1 MTSYHEF
8 NKVDK
13 ARYLVDKMREGV
25 NVALITDAGTPRN
38 LRSREK
44 SWLSNAARQ
53 VLS

>member
-25 NVALITDAGTPRN
+25 NVALITDAGTPE
-38 LRSREK
+38 SRIPEK